1 MTFINAL
8 LAWGALAFTIP
19 LAIHLFFRHRFRTID
34 WGAMWLLDSV
44 IQRNRRRLRWTNW
57 LLLLLRCLIPV
68 LLAAAMSRPLLHSFR
83 VAPGQLAQ
91 TLVLIIDD
99 SQSMNAV
106 DDEGVSRFQKARNQ
120 AFELVSD
127 LTRNDEV
134 ILLQSGELTAAP
146 SIIAPIDAADQLR
159 QMAPGTGPYTLGDA
173 LDAAVSALRFASNPH
188 HRIVIISDFQDGV
201 VPPDIAPQ
209 LESIARRIDDSA
221 VTPNISLLSVADR
234 DEDPG
239 NVSIDAIRLE
249 SPIAIAGHRTTA
261 AATVRNASDLPVSG
275 ADLRWRI
282 DGKVAA
288 SGSINVPARAE
299 TTVRLNFTPDQV
311 GRRLVTATIDLKDAL
326 VNDNRREFALDVTR
340 SIRVAMVDGSPS
352 GEALTRMSDFLF
364 LALQPGI
371 ASDDASSD
379 PSNRFEVSRWT
390 PGQLVRSS
398 PASRPDVIILVNV
411 AIDDPA
417 RQVIAQ
423 HLADGGSLVIFDGP
437 RTAPDQYNR
446 PLLENQD
453 GIISLPASL
462 GPRIKP
468 NADAPRQIA
477 ETDQTFS
484 AWAGIAGD
492 QDRVWK
498 DIEVASY
505 RSLTIRP
512 AGPAARTLIRL
523 DDDTVIATIGKAI
536 VDRSDVDEDASSG
549 SGFDGRI
556 IQFALAPHPSD
567 WNLPLRPWFV
577 PLMQQLVLELAGQ
590 NNTANL
596 LTGQP
601 LIVPLPNWPDAADID
616 TEDDDGTPKT
626 FRLVAPNGE
635 RLAEKTIDAGQSTSV
650 SQILLRAPTR
660 TAGRYELTVS
670 NVTGGDE
677 TATADGATNT
687 TPDRVI
693 QWHLAQL
700 PADESNLRPV
710 LPERLESAVQ
720 PFDGRVFTSIAAL
733 QDDERL
739 QTEGREVW
747 RPICIALLLCLVL
760 EIALLGRLNS
770 GISTAHPVAPKT
782 NVGGIVS

>member
-34 WGAMWLLDSV
+34 WGSMWLLDSV
-44 IQRNRRRLRWTNW
+44 IQQNRRRLRWTNW
-57 LLLLLRCLIPV
+57 LLLLLRCLIPI
-68 LLAAAMSRPLLHSFR
+68 LLAAAMARPLLHALR

-91 TLVLIIDD
+91 TLVLVLDD

-106 DDEGVSRFQKARNQ
+106 DDDGVSRFQKARNQ

-134 ILLQSGELTAAP
+134 ILLQSGDLTAPP
-146 SIIAPIDAADQLR
+146 SIIAPIAAADQLR
-159 QMAPGTGPYTLGDA
+159 QLAPGTGPYTLGDA

-188 HRIVIISDFQDGV
+188 HRIVVISDFQDGV
-201 VPPDIAPQ
+201 VPTDIAPQ

-221 VTPNISLLSVADR
+221 MAANISLLSVAD
-234 DEDPG
+234 DGEDPG
-239 NVSIDAIRLE
+239 NVSIDSIRLE

-261 AATVRNASDLPVSG
+261 AATIRNASDLPVSG
-275 ADLRWRI
+275 AALRWRI

-299 TTVRLNFTPDQV
+299 TTVRLNFSPDQV

-326 VNDNRREFALDVTR
+326 ANDNRREFALDVTR
-340 SIRVAMVDGSPS
+340 SIRVALVDGSPS

-364 LALQPGI
+364 LALQPNI
-371 ASDDASSD
+371 VSDDASSA

-411 AIDDPA
+411 AIDEPA

-423 HLADGGSLVIFDGP
+423 HLAVGGSLVIFDGP

-446 PLLENQD
+446 PLTENQD
-453 GIISLPASL
+453 NIVHLPAAL
-462 GPRIKP
+462 GPRIESTT
-468 NADAPRQIA
+468 DAPRQIA

-484 AWAGIAGD
+484 AWSGITGD

-498 DIEVASY
+498 DIEVANY
-505 RSLTIRP
+505 RSLTLRP

-523 DDDTVIATIGKAI
+523 DDDTVIATIGKPI
-536 VDRSDVDEDASSG
+536 LDRSDGDKDASSP
-549 SGFDGRI
+549 SGFNGRI
-556 IQFALAPHPSD
+556 VQFGLAPHPSD

-601 LIVPLPNWPDAADID
+601 LVVPLPNWLDGADASSESNNAR
-616 TEDDDGTPKT
+616 PRT
-626 FRLVAPNGE
+626 FRIVAPHGDTV
-635 RLAEKTIDAGQSTSV
+635 AEKTIDAGRSTSGSEIV
-650 SQILLRAPTR
+650 LRASTR

-670 NVTGGDE
+670 NVTGEAGTDD
-677 TATADGATNT
+677 ANGATNT
-687 TPDRVI
+687 SPDRVI

-700 PADESNLRPV
+700 PLEESNLRSV
-710 LPERLESAVQ
+710 SPERLESAVQ
-720 PFDGRVFTSIAAL
+720 PFDGRVFSSIQAL

-760 EIALLGRLNS
+760 EIALLARLNP
-770 GISTAHPVAPKT
+770 GTSTARPVAPKT
-782 NVGGIVS
+782 NVEGMVS